1 MREMNE
7 RGLLEHL
14 RQHGPMSRAQLARE
28 TGLSKPTV
36 SQALANLERAGLV
49 RAIGQVSPEGG
60 GRQGI
65 LYEPDPTVGY
75 VVGVDIGRS
84 WVRVAVANL
93 AGTIVGRREEQNHA
107 GSAEELV
114 DMAARLAHSTVA
126 TAKLT
131 WSQVIHTVVGT
142 PGVLDPPSGGI
153 QFASNLPGWGRPGL
167 VEMLREALGSS
178 LSLENDANLAA
189 LGDQRNEQY
198 FSWCQYE

>member
-1 MREMNE
+1 MTMEMTAERENQPGTPGLLREMNE
-7 RGLLEHL
+7 RALLEHL
-14 RQHGPMSRAQLARE
+14 RQHGPLSRAQLARE
-28 TGLSKPTV
+28 TGLSKPTG

-84 WVRVAVANL
+84 WVRVAVADL

-114 DMAARLAHSTVA
+114 DMAAKLTPRTVA
-126 TAKLT
+126 GAKLT
-131 WSQVIHTVVGT
+131 CSQEITT
-142 PGVLDPPSGGI
+142 GVRSP
-153 QFASNLPGWGRPGL
+153 W
-167 VEMLREALGSS
+167 ALS
-178 LSLENDANLAA
+178 
-189 LGDQRNEQY
+189 
-198 FSWCQYE
+198 